1 MNKYSSLQ
9 VWMEANLQQSKQS
22 KLTKK
27 VQTLALKN
35 GEHKLVQSQALF
47 KQAHPVDDLV
57 IYHREMNR
65 NK

>member
-1 MNKYSSLQ
+1 
-9 VWMEANLQQSKQS
+9 MEANLQQSKQS

-27 VQTLALKN
+27 LQTLALKN
-35 GEHKLVQSQALF
+35 GEHKLGQSQALF
-47 KQAHPVDDLV
+47 KQARPVDDLV